1 MRTLA
6 ILTIALGIGLGLQPA
21 MAQTKGGT
29 DKAFC
34 AEGSADKKGPDCRFD
49 TMAQCQAEIKGQT
62 TAKCIANPKMPAKK

>member
-1 MRTLA
+1 
-6 ILTIALGIGLGLQPA
+6 